1 MTAFEAVL
9 GVAAGVAA
17 GVLSGMFGV
26 GGGIV
31 ATPAISIIFSST
43 PVVAVATPL
52 PVIFPTAIVGAA
64 TYYRSGQIDLR
75 AAAWMSL
82 PGPAAAAAGAFAT
95 EVVNGHFLLLVTA
108 VLLAWQ
114 AVQVARGA
122 RVEAGEVERRASPWT
137 LAGVGAIAGLASGLL
152 GIGGG
157 IVIVPLLAGWL
168 GMPLKRALGTSLA
181 AIIALVVPGTI
192 VHAILGHID
201 WGIAVVFALGSVLGA
216 RIGAKIALG
225 TGERML
231 RLIVGTFL
239 GGVAVVYGVNEVL
252 RLVVRRS

>member
-1 MTAFEAVL
+1 
-9 GVAAGVAA
+9 
-17 GVLSGMFGV
+17 MFGV

-31 ATPAISIIFSST
+31 ATPAISIIFSSA

-64 TYYRSGQIDLR
+64 TYHRSGEIDLR
-75 AAAWMSL
+75 AAAWISL
-82 PGPAAAAAGAFAT
+82 PGAAAAAAGALAT
-95 EVVNGHFLLLVTA
+95 EVINGHLLLLVTA

-122 RVEAGEVERRASPWT
+122 SVEAGEVERRTSPWT
-137 LAGVGAIAGLASGLL
+137 LAGIGAIAGLASGLL

-181 AIIALVVPGTI
+181 AIVALVIPGTI

-201 WGIAVVFALGSVLGA
+201 WAIAFVFALGSVVGA

-231 RLIVGTFL
+231 RLIVGAFL
-239 GGVAVVYGVNEVL
+239 GGVAVVYGVNEVV
-252 RLVVRRS
+252 RLATRRA